1 MNLHRALD
9 KLADG
14 SEPRSEAEERDL
26 GGHFGCLQDCP
37 LIGGLVVSARIW
49 LNCYM
54 HDHLLVLRQPC
65 NNRMIFR
72 QCQPRNRQTTCTA
85 R

>member
-26 GGHFGCLQDCP
+26 GE
-37 LIGGLVVSARIW
+37 
-49 LNCYM
+49 Y
-54 HDHLLVLRQPC
+54 LVLLRALQL
-65 NNRMIFR
+65 IWS
-72 QCQPRNRQTTCTA
+72 
-85 R
+85 